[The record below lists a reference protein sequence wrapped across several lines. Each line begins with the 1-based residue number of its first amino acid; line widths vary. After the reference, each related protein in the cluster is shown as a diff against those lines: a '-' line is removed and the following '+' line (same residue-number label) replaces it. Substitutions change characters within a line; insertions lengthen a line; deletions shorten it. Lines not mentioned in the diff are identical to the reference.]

1 MARNGKNSNKKRRA
15 SAQQSWDDWEDG
27 VNPNRGMKRNK
38 RKSKR
43 RVDKNIIR
51 DMMDGQLDPDMFQD
65 WNDRQY

>member
-1 MARNGKNSNKKRRA
+1 MASSGKNSNKKKKN
-15 SAQQSWDDWEDG
+15 SESWDDWDDG
-27 VNPNRGMKRNK
+27 VNPQRGMKRHK
-38 RKSKR
+38 KKSKR

>member
-1 MARNGKNSNKKRRA
+1 MASSGKNSNKKKKNN
-15 SAQQSWDDWEDG
+15 SQSMDDWDDG
-27 VNPNRGMKRNK
+27 VNPNRGLKRKN

-43 RVDKNIIR
+43 KVDKNIIR